1 MTNGGVGEEPAKRT
15 EEETC
20 TQEFFFGK
28 LSGSLGVYRVAKAK
42 GNLSSKGIIKG

>member
-20 TQEFFFGK
+20 TREFFFWKTEWESGNPIELLK
-28 LSGSLGVYRVAKAK
+28 LKE
-42 GNLSSKGIIKG
+42 I